1 LEAKM
6 KSFLTGSRA
15 YGTPKEDSD
24 YDVVVSMSQELCDTL
39 RPASEA
45 EAPDYPHSVALR
57 FGKLNL
63 ICAVHPVMYEAWRKG
78 NELCLAEA
86 PITHER
92 AIEIM
97 VPLRLQAEC
106 DISKA
111 GVPE

>member
-1 LEAKM
+1 M
-6 KSFLTGSRA
+6 KPFLTGSRA
-15 YGTPKEDSD
+15 YGTPTEDSD

-63 ICAVHPVMYEAWRKG
+63 ICAVHPLMYEAWAVGTEK
-78 NELCLAEA
+78 CMAEE
-86 PITHER
+86 PISRER

-97 VPLRLQAEC
+97 VPLRLAAEQI
-106 DISKA
+106 ISKQ
-111 GVPE
+111 GVPK